1 MTKPSSEEEKQ
12 QDTSNHG
19 NYEIITALGAAAL
32 ALASRT
38 SLATQY
44 AVQPALS
51 SIAAYFGVSAA
62 VTVQDCRCCDG
73 RVSYRT
79 RTAGSVS

>member
-1 MTKPSSEEEKQ
+1 MTEPSFEEEKQ

-19 NYEIITALGAAAL
+19 NYEIITALGATAL
-32 ALASRT
+32 ALASGM

-44 AVQPALS
+44 AVQPALG
-51 SIAAYFGVSAA
+51 SIAADFGISAA
-62 VTVQDCRCCDG
+62 VTGQDCRCCDG

-79 RTAGSVS
+79 RTASSVS